1 MVDAGWLM
9 LDFYRLDGQ
18 SGLFLT
24 GSLNNYSILI
34 KLTVLSKSLYQVT
47 STQKPASSLV
57 DKILVSKL
65 VIDAG

>member
-9 LDFYRLDGQ
+9 LDFYRLAGQ

-34 KLTVLSKSLYQVT
+34 KLTVLSKSLYRVT
-47 STQKPASSLV
+47 SAQKPASSLV
-57 DKILVSKL
+57 DKIRVSKL

>member
-1 MVDAGWLM
+1 M
-9 LDFYRLDGQ
+9 LDFYRLDDQ

-24 GSLNNYSILI
+24 GSLYNYLISI
-34 KLTVLSKSLYQVT
+34 KLTVVSKSLYQVINI
-47 STQKPASSLV
+47 KEPVSSLV